1 MWKWAGAALAA
12 VALVVASSAG
22 AQLGS
27 LTPWSVATNLEA
39 VPGTSPDVN
48 TPYLDG
54 CPFTSPDGLSLYL
67 ASDRPGGLGGLDIW
81 VARRQ
86 RQHDPWGP
94 PQNLGAP
101 INSAADDF
109 CPSPTR
115 GRLFLFVSTRPGGC
129 GASDIYAARSVRGMW
144 SEPQN
149 LGGAVNSA
157 AGEAGPVLRHHR
169 LYFSSN
175 RPGGFAPDSG
185 MSGDADIYVA
195 SRTGHG
201 RFANPVLAPGLNSA
215 ANDARPHLRFDGRE
229 IVFDSDRPGGL
240 GGPDVW
246 SSARTSVE
254 GPWSGPVNLGPSV
267 NTAAAETRP
276 SFADAGLTLYF
287 GSTRPG
293 GEPGPTGAP
302 SQDIYIASRER
313 ITPGSAN
320 CAQPPYGNV
329 ITGTLKADLEISL
342 YGTECLVSGTV
353 KGDVTVLN
361 DDPRCRTRPPFVAL
375 DLQGGTIEGN
385 VIAFGEAC
393 VMAWLSDGAEVE
405 GTIAY
410 AAEGNLG
417 FLGDGAGATVDQN
430 VLLARGRLWA
440 TGASTTNRVDG
451 NLLCLGGAPA
461 GFAELATATN
471 WDGAG
476 ADPSDPTVDVD
487 GMIGGRFGC
496 GE

>member
-1 MWKWAGAALAA
+1 MWKWVGAAAA
-12 VALVVASSAG
+12 VALIVAPNASAHL
-22 AQLGS
+22 AS
-27 LTPWSVATNLEA
+27 LTPWSTASNLEA
-39 VPGTSPDVN
+39 VPGTSPELN

-54 CPFTSPDGLSLYL
+54 CPFAAPDGLSLYI
-67 ASDRPGGLGGLDIW
+67 ASDRPGGLGGIDIW
-81 VARRQ
+81 VARRE
-86 RQHDPWGP
+86 RRTDPWGR

-101 INSAADDF
+101 INSTADDF

-129 GASDIYAARSVRGMW
+129 GASDIYVTKPDRGMW

-149 LGGAVNSA
+149 LGCAVNSA
-157 AGEAGPVLRHHR
+157 AGEAGPVLRHNR
-169 LYFSSN
+169 LYFSST
-175 RPGGFAPDSG
+175 RPGGFAPDPG
-185 MSGDADIYVA
+185 TPGDADIYA
-195 SRTGHG
+195 SSRTG
-201 RFANPVLAPGLNSA
+201 RSFANPVLVPGLNSA
-215 ANDARPHLRFDGRE
+215 ANDARPHLRPDGRE

-246 SSARTSVE
+246 SSTRTSIE
-254 GPWSGPVNLGPSV
+254 GRWSAPVNLGPSV

-276 SFADAGLTLYF
+276 SFADGGLTLYF
-287 GSTRPG
+287 GSTRPAS
-293 GEPGPTGAP
+293 EPGPTGAP
-302 SQDIYIASRER
+302 SQDIYVASREL
-313 ITPGSAN
+313 ITHGTVN

-329 ITGTLKADLEISL
+329 ISGTLRSDLEISL
-342 YGTECLVSGTV
+342 YGTECVVTGTV

-361 DDPRCRTRPPFVAL
+361 KDPRCRTRPPFVAL
-375 DLQGGTIEGN
+375 DLRGGTIEGN
-385 VIAFGEAC
+385 VIALGAAC

-417 FLGDGAGATVDQN
+417 FLGDGVGATVDRN
-430 VLLARGRLWA
+430 VLLASGRLWA

-451 NLLCLGGAPA
+451 NVLCLGGAPA

-476 ADPSDPTVDVD
+476 VDPADPTIDFD
-487 GMIGGRFGC
+487 GTIGGAFRC

>member
-1 MWKWAGAALAA
+1 MLKWAGAAVAA
-12 VALVVASSAG
+12 VALLVAPSAD
-22 AQLGS
+22 ADHDAF
-27 LTPWSVATNLEA
+27 TPWSVASNLEA
-39 VPGTSPDVN
+39 VPGTSPELN
-48 TPYLDG
+48 TPSLDG
-54 CPFTSPDGLSLYL
+54 CPFASPDGLSLYI

-81 VARRQ
+81 VAQRERRD
-86 RQHDPWGP
+86 DPWGA

-115 GRLFLFVSTRPGGC
+115 GRLFLFVSSRPGGC
-129 GASDIYAARSVRGMW
+129 GASDIYMTRPVGGMW
-144 SEPQN
+144 SEPEN
-149 LGGAVNSA
+149 LGCAVNSA

-175 RPGGFAPDSG
+175 RPGGFAPDPG
-185 MSGDADIYVA
+185 TPGDADIYVA
-195 SRTGHG
+195 SHAGRA
-201 RFANPVLAPGLNSA
+201 RFANPVPAPGLNSA
-215 ANDARPHLRFDGRE
+215 ANDARPHLRRDGGE

-246 SSARTSVE
+246 LSTRTSTH
-254 GPWSGPVNLGPSV
+254 GPWSAPANLGPSV
-267 NTAAAETRP
+267 NSAAAETRP
-276 SFADAGLTLYF
+276 SFADGGLTLYF

-293 GEPGPTGAP
+293 SEPSPSGAP
-302 SQDIYIASRER
+302 SQDIHLASREQIAR
-313 ITPGSAN
+313 RTVN

-329 ITGTLKADLEISL
+329 ISGTLRSDVEISL
-342 YGTECLVSGTV
+342 YGTECVVTGTV

-385 VIAFGEAC
+385 VIALGGAC
-393 VMAWLSDGAEVE
+393 VMVWLGDGAEVE

-417 FLGDGAGATVDQN
+417 FLGDGAGAAVNRN
-430 VLLARGRLWA
+430 VLLAGGRLWA

-451 NLLCLGGAPA
+451 NLLCLGGEPA
-461 GFAELATATN
+461 GFAELATRTN

-476 ADPSDPTVDVD
+476 VDPADPTVDID
-487 GMIGGRFGC
+487 GTIGGRFRC